1 MEPSMD
7 LMEANMEQSMHFRR
21 ANTETHQKYNVNL
34 SKRVWKDETVM
45 DHFRQGILDSIEL
58 F

>member
-7 LMEANMEQSMHFRR
+7 LMEANMEQYAFWR
-21 ANTETHQKYNVNL
+21 ANTETHQKYNVNM
-34 SKRVWKDETVM
+34 SKRVWKDLTVM
-45 DHFRQGILDSIEL
+45 NNFGQGILDSIEL